1 MTNAPTSYRRSQI
14 ILHWV
19 VFAAIWVQWL
29 FNEPMKR
36 TIEAMQTGA
45 TPAGNDM
52 TTALVHV
59 GFGSTILLAVF
70 ARLYLRY
77 RYGAPGHAPGTS
89 PMQAKIA
96 TSVHWSLY
104 GVLIAMVVTGGMT
117 WNGVADLG
125 YVHWLLNI
133 VLFALITAH
142 AAAAIFNQ
150 FVRKDGTLARMIPA
164 LKK

>member
-1 MTNAPTSYRRSQI
+1 MTQQPQTYRRSQI
-14 ILHWV
+14 ILHWI
-19 VFAAIWVQWL
+19 VFAVIWVQWL

-52 TTALVHV
+52 TMAWVHV
-59 GFGSTILLAVF
+59 AFGSTIFFAVI
-70 ARLYLRY
+70 ARLYLRF
-77 RYGAPGHAPGTS
+77 RFGAPGHAPGPS
-89 PMQAKIA
+89 PMQATIA
-96 TSVHWSLY
+96 TVVHWALY
-104 GVLIAMVVTGGMT
+104 CALIGMVITGGMT

-125 YVHWLLNI
+125 NMHWLLNI

-150 FVRKDGTLARMIPA
+150 FVRKDGTLAQMIPV
-164 LKK
+164 LRK

>member
-1 MTNAPTSYRRSQI
+1 MINVPTSYRSTQI

-19 VFAAIWVQWL
+19 VFAVIWVQWF

-45 TPAGNDM
+45 TPADGDM
-52 TTALVHV
+52 IMALVHV
-59 GFGSTILLAVF
+59 GFGLTILLAVL

-77 RYGAPGHAPGTS
+77 RYGAPGHPAGTS
-89 PMQAKIA
+89 SMQAKIA
-96 TSVHWSLY
+96 TAVHWSLY
-104 GVLIAMVVTGGMT
+104 GTLIAIVVTGGMT

-164 LKK
+164 FKK